1 MKFYVDITEYISL
14 GNRICDLKNL
24 KRTQLVIENQ
34 IRITKNDLNNLNK
47 IEEQENEK
55 TYLQSEIKKQT
66 QVITELNRN
75 YNLVIDMIEIKELN
89 SNKDILEAKLK
100 KEQKKLDHA
109 MNTCEVSIVNDNIT
123 RLTHQLELVIRSL
136 QGKSK
141 YDFPNYTDNLL
152 VIGQSNLNQYVT
164 QGDFLRINTP
174 SGKPYLCELAATW
187 ATLQDKVLNPY
198 PLQQVYTQAQQ
209 EDIIFD
215 ILVVLPESD
224 EDNWFAGSK
233 ITKKD
238 LSNFRR
244 NLNLPVKV
252 LRVPNV
258 IYNEPSIHYFEDE
271 PLHRSRLKEKQ
282 KMIFEEITRLS
293 RRTPNKKGIAS

>member
-1 MKFYVDITEYISL
+1 MKFYVDITESISL